1 MGALY
6 TYKQVK
12 GYALIALHNLLNS
25 ANKDSINLSTFE
37 MFLDPLEQVHK
48 KENVVSFSE
57 KLLENEKAEIARK
70 KKKYE

>member
-1 MGALY
+1 MGTLY

-25 ANKDSINLSTFE
+25 ANRDSINLSTFE
-37 MFLDPLEQVHK
+37 MFLEPLEQVHK

-57 KLLENEKAEIARK
+57 KLLENEKAEIERK